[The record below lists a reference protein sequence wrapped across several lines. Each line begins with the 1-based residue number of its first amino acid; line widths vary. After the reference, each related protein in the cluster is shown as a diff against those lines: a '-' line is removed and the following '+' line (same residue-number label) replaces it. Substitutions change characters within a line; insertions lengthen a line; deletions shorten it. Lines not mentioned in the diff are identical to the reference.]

1 MPEES
6 IDKNLKI
13 RFESFKNYI
22 IENNFKFGDYW
33 ENAKKTFYVDYDD
46 GNYYSKGIRN
56 YLPYLYDFHNYDKNK
71 EEKFLLE
78 FCILFFL

>member
-6 IDKNLKI
+6 ADKNLKI

-33 ENAKKTFYVDYDD
+33 ENAK
-46 GNYYSKGIRN
+46 I
-56 YLPYLYDFHNYDKNK
+56 
-71 EEKFLLE
+71 
-78 FCILFFL
+78 I